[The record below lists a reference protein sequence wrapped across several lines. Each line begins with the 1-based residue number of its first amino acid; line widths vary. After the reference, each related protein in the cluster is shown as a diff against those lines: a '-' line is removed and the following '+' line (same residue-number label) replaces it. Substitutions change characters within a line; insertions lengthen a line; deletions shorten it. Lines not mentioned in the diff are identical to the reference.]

1 MRPSRR
7 RLVGLTLG
15 LPCAFGVLGVMLSLL
30 LPGGGSPAAQE
41 PAPTSHVLPRR
52 EPPPRPPP
60 ASTSLQ
66 DERIRALEQKVAEL
80 SAQASRHDGKPA
92 VPERPPRLDREQA
105 RQELLERQQAQ
116 LAAHQREPV
125 DFVWSQAA
133 HASFSADFSVLTR
146 GESFQVKGLD
156 CRTATCV
163 VTVEWG
169 NYAEASA
176 GYPELLQYGYGMD
189 CARSILLPEPENPDA
204 RYQASL
210 VLDCQ
215 GRR

>member
-1 MRPSRR
+1 
-7 RLVGLTLG
+7 
-15 LPCAFGVLGVMLSLL
+15 
-30 LPGGGSPAAQE
+30 
-41 PAPTSHVLPRR
+41 VLPRR
-52 EPPPRPPP
+52 EPPPRPSP
-60 ASTSLQ
+60 AATSLQ

-80 SAQASRHDGKPA
+80 SAQASRHDEKPA
-92 VPERPPRLDREQA
+92 VPEQPPPRPSPEQV

-116 LAAHQREPV
+116 LQAHQREPV

-133 HASFSADFSVLTR
+133 HASFSEDFSALTR
-146 GESFQVKGLD
+146 GESFRVNGLD
-156 CRTATCV
+156 CRTTTCV
-163 VTVEWG
+163 VTVEWRT
-169 NYAEASA
+169 YAEATA

-189 CARSILLPEPENPDA
+189 CARSILLPEPEDPDA